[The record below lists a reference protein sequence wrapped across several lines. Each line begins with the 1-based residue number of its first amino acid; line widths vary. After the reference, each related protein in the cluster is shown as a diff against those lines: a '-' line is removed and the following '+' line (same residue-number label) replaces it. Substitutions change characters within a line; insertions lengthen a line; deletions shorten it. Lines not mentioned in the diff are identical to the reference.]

1 MGMYTFRVRPDG
13 VSEWVDAPTFGGHAG
28 TTYEADG
35 AYVTYPAEGE
45 IIRVRLAGY
54 VHPMFSGTLPPP
66 IPVQPVP
73 PTPPATVDAE
83 ARIVADR
90 VRKGL
95 IAAEARIAALEARPA
110 ATGGGLTAQ
119 QVKDHIWSFAPDAIY
134 ADLSHPESGIR
145 GQVAAIVKASLPTAA
160 PVLDR
165 AAIKAIVREVLIEL
179 LTAGE

>member
-28 TTYEADG
+28 TTFEADG
-35 AYVTYPAEGE
+35 AYVSYPAEGE

-54 VHPMFSGTLPPP
+54 VHPMFTGTLPPP
-66 IPVQPVP
+66 IPVQPLP

-83 ARIVADR
+83 ARAY
-90 VRKGL
+90 
-95 IAAEARIAALEARPA
+95 AAAIKRELSARIAALEARPA

-119 QVKDHIWSFAPDAIY
+119 QVKDHVWSFAPDAIY

-160 PVLDR
+160 PGIDR
-165 AAIKAIVREVLIEL
+165 DALKKIVKEVLIEI